1 MARMNALDPHG
12 IAASAAR
19 LVRARSVTG
28 DERPAAEE
36 LVALALEL
44 GLEAALVEED
54 LAAARADPA
63 HPGEEA
69 PRDELVT
76 AVVRR
81 PGAGGRIAL
90 CGHLDVVDVGTGA
103 WSHDPFGGVIEDG
116 RLHGRGAA
124 DMKGAVAALL
134 HGVAAAPPG
143 PEVVLLGVAAEED
156 GGLGAFAALRRDDR
170 FDACLVAEPTAFSV
184 CCAQAGALT
193 FRGTIPGVAA
203 HAALRRQGIS
213 AIDRYVDVH
222 RALAAHETALNAD
235 VADPLMAA
243 LPLPYPVSVGRVAGG
258 VWSSSVPDRV
268 EFEGRLG
275 VRVGES
281 PADARAALQA
291 AVSAACPEC
300 ELTWTG
306 GQFAAG
312 RTDPE
317 HPWVRRVAAAAE
329 RELGREVPRSGVP
342 YGADMRLFT
351 ARGIPTV
358 MLGTDGLQRAHAAD
372 EWVDVAELA
381 ALARI
386 VRDLLAG

>member
-1 MARMNALDPHG
+1 MPRVDALDPHA

-36 LVALALEL
+36 LVALARGL

-54 LAAARADPA
+54 LAGARAAPD

-69 PRDELVT
+69 PRSELVT

-81 PGAGGRIAL
+81 PGTGGRIAL
-90 CGHLDVVDVGTGA
+90 CGHLDVVAPGSA
-103 WSHDPFGGVIEDG
+103 WTRDPFGGVVEDG

-134 HGVAAAPPG
+134 HGLAAAPPG
-143 PEVVLLGVAAEED
+143 PEVVLLGVSSEED
-156 GGLGAFAALRRDDR
+156 GGLGAFAALARDAR
-170 FDACLVAEPTAFSV
+170 FDACLIPEPTGFSV
-184 CCAQAGALT
+184 CCVQAGALT

-203 HAALRRQGIS
+203 HAAVRLEGTS
-213 AIDRYVDVH
+213 AIDRYVAVH
-222 RALAAHETALNAD
+222 AALAAHERTLNAR
-235 VADPLMAA
+235 VADPLMAQ

-258 VWSSSVPDRV
+258 VWSSSVPDSV
-268 EFEGRLG
+268 EFEGRMG
-275 VRVGES
+275 VRVGEE
-281 PADARAALQA
+281 PAAARAGLEA
-291 AVSAACPEC
+291 AVAAACPEC
-300 ELTWTG
+300 ELAWTG

-317 HPWVRRVAAAAE
+317 DPWVRRVVAVAE
-329 RELGREVPRSGVP
+329 AELGHPVERCGVP

-358 MLGTDGLQRAHAAD
+358 MFGAGGLERAHAAD
-372 EWVDVAELA
+372 EWVDVGELA
-381 ALARI
+381 TLARI
-386 VRDLLAG
+386 VAGVLSP